1 MKKVIYAI
9 IICLLATG
17 CVNENPKGQ
26 IEESYT
32 SATDVEHN
40 LVATLYNYIGGNAE
54 SQGLMG
60 TPRGVYDFNSL
71 TTDEQIIPVRGGDW
85 YDGGF
90 WQRLYYH
97 SWTASESPL
106 QNTWDYLYKVVM
118 LCNRSLYF
126 IDANRNV
133 LTTDEYKRFS
143 AEVRA
148 IRAMFYFYLMDMYG
162 RVPLVTAYDIPLAK
176 VKQNER
182 SEVFKFCM
190 SEFNDVLPFLSE
202 ENSNYEGLHYGRL
215 TKPVVWFLMAKL
227 YLNAEVYLDD
237 VWTDAVHPSG
247 SLMQF
252 DVDGE
257 QLNAWQATVVYCD
270 KITACGYELERN
282 AARNFAIHNETSKE
296 NIFTIPMNKI
306 LYANQFWYLFRS
318 RHYAHGSALG
328 LDAENGAS
336 ATLSTVNA
344 FGYGTKQVD
353 SRFALSFY
361 ADTVK
366 VNGKV
371 VCLDDGKPLVYHPF
385 EISSVTTGSPYE
397 QTAGARMKKYEAD
410 ATAYEAG
417 KLQDNDIVLY
427 RYADVL
433 LMKAEALVRDGKDGS
448 PYLNQVRSRANM
460 PLCEC
465 TLENILRERLLEL
478 VWEGW
483 RRNDL
488 VRYGLFH
495 KLSEE
500 QQNVVDETD
509 AHTIVFPIPA
519 TTLDLNKQLTQNKG
533 YDIG

>member
-1 MKKVIYAI
+1 MKKVIYTI

-257 QLNAWQATVVYCD
+257 QLNAWQAAVVYCD

-296 NIFTIPMNKI
+296 NIFTIPICTND
-306 LYANQFWYLFRS
+306 LFYLPDSVQHCIVIRAAVFDGNDSCVS
-318 RHYAHGSALG
+318 RTYTNSYFIKALG
-328 LDAENGAS
+328 CDTHGLPVVSICA
-336 ATLSTVNA
+336 
-344 FGYGTKQVD
+344 D
-353 SRFALSFY
+353 S
-361 ADTVK
+361 
-366 VNGKV
+366 
-371 VCLDDGKPLVYHPF
+371 
-385 EISSVTTGSPYE
+385 
-397 QTAGARMKKYEAD
+397 
-410 ATAYEAG
+410 
-417 KLQDNDIVLY
+417 
-427 RYADVL
+427 
-433 LMKAEALVRDGKDGS
+433 
-448 PYLNQVRSRANM
+448 
-460 PLCEC
+460 
-465 TLENILRERLLEL
+465 
-478 VWEGW
+478 
-483 RRNDL
+483 
-488 VRYGLFH
+488 
-495 KLSEE
+495 
-500 QQNVVDETD
+500 
-509 AHTIVFPIPA
+509 
-519 TTLDLNKQLTQNKG
+519 LDLFGFEQGILVPGTRVPG
-533 YDIG
+533 IADDFWVE